1 MCKVGGELGAQP
13 FYEHLRTETSFYFSI
28 IINIKQNSAV
38 SNCQLFENFGPMSG
52 FRTVINFISL
62 HQTFWGHTLLT
73 CISMRHIHKLELPV
87 TSVGPG
93 VSFGKRA
100 LQIVF

>member
-1 MCKVGGELGAQP
+1 MGP
-13 FYEHLRTETSFYFSI
+13 SHFYEHLRTENSFYFSI
-28 IINIKQNSAV
+28 LINIKQNSAV
-38 SNCQLFENFGPMSG
+38 SNCQLSENLGRMSG
-52 FRTVINFISL
+52 LGTVINFISL
-62 HQTFWGHTLLT
+62 HQIFWGHTLLK
-73 CISMRHIHKLELPV
+73 CKSMRHIHKLELPV